1 VLLVDHAETGFDN
14 LNLENRRRTLMT
26 ETRTNVVSGGRMQL
40 SGTEF
45 KVLDPRDPATG
56 SGGAEVSDACV

>member
-1 VLLVDHAETGFDN
+1 
-14 LNLENRRRTLMT
+14 MT